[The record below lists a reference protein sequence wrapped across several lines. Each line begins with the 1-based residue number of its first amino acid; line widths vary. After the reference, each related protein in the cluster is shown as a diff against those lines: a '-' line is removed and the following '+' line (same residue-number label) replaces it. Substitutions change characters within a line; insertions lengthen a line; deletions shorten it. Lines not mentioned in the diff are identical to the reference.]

1 MFVWIKSEKEK
12 HNYFKEMIFEQLFL
26 TTFSVISNENVY
38 FRTNKLMFFFK
49 KKIILTNRWLL
60 DLHTLT

>member
-49 KKIILTNRWLL
+49 KKIILTNR
-60 DLHTLT
+60 